1 MTNRQS
7 VDARAAC
14 AFRARASSGTA
25 GTLDGAWISLQFFSG
40 RPLERSSELPLGA
53 QRHVP
58 TDAGRSGPS

>member
-40 RPLERSSELPLGA
+40 RPLEVVGA
-53 QRHVP
+53 S
-58 TDAGRSGPS
+58 TGRAKKCAE